1 MRASLLTP
9 SEAAI
14 VASVTVRDINRVID
28 EKILPAALYTV
39 DDGRRVQLAACPLVG
54 FYFRAAKA
62 LTAEKRLTLI
72 HSFSERITGDMARH
86 PFVGW
91 NKANWT
97 VRDGFLSVTLSDF
110 IADADDRS
118 TRLEAT
124 RAMVVEDPGIL
135 GGSPVIRGTRIP
147 VYDLVASV
155 AAGLPRERIFAAYPG
170 LDETALD
177 LAILYGEAN
186 PVRGRPRR
194 FTILPPDATLSAER
208 TVPRRRRA

>member
-28 EKILPAALYTV
+28 EKILPATLYTI
-39 DDGRRVQLAACPLVG
+39 DNGRRIRLAACPLVG

-62 LTAEKRLTLI
+62 LTAEKRLRLI
-72 HSFSERITGDMARH
+72 HSFSERITEEMARH

-91 NKANWT
+91 DRTDWT
-97 VRDGFLSVTLSDF
+97 VCDGFLSVTLSDF
-110 IADADDRS
+110 ITEANDRS

-124 RAMVVEDPGIL
+124 RAMVVEDPQIL

-147 VYDLVASV
+147 VYDLAASV
-155 AAGLPRERIFAAYPG
+155 AAGLPRERILAAYLG
-170 LDETALD
+170 INETFLDMAV
-177 LAILYGEAN
+177 LYAAAT
-186 PVRGRPRR
+186 PVRGRPQN
-194 FTILPPDATLSAER
+194 PPASKPISSRIVKLSNNISSK
-208 TVPRRRRA
+208 